1 MTTQTQTTD
10 AALPS
15 NPFPGM
21 NPYLERSRWWQ
32 GVHTSIIVALADAL
46 APRLMPDYAV
56 QVEQRVYVAEEPDDG
71 NGAGPAAVIGR
82 PASRFRVPDAM
93 VLTHPAGPAS
103 AAATAT
109 AERAVAVAEPAASVA
124 AVAVALPAVELERQR
139 YLQVLRVDTMEV
151 VAVIELLSPSN
162 KWGEGRREYLNK
174 RAAVLS
180 SLAHLVEIDLLRA
193 GPRMPVIGAVPD
205 THYRILV
212 ASAHR
217 TEPVADLYAFGINAA
232 IPEFVLPLAPG
243 SDGISVDLNAAVR
256 HVYAHGSYSMLIDYA
271 QNPEPP
277 LSDDDRVWLDGLLR
291 EQGLRAD
298 PNVANQEE

>member
-1 MTTQTQTTD
+1 MTMTTQTTG
-10 AALPS
+10 AALPA

-21 NPYLERSRWWQ
+21 NPYLERSDWWS
-32 GVHTSIIVALADAL
+32 GVSVSIIVALADVL
-46 APRLMPDYAV
+46 TPRLMPDYAV
-56 QVEQRVYVAEEPDDG
+56 RIEQRVYAAEEPDVG
-71 NGAGPAAVIGR
+71 NYAGSAAGTV
-82 PASRFRVPDAM
+82 
-93 VLTHPAGPAS
+93 GPAS
-103 AAATAT
+103 
-109 AERAVAVAEPAASVA
+109 ASVA

-162 KWGEGRREYLNK
+162 KRGEGRWEYLGK

-193 GPRMPVIGAVPD
+193 GPRMPVIGAMPD

-217 TEPVADLYAFGINAA
+217 TEPVADLYAFGINAV

>member
-1 MTTQTQTTD
+1 MTMTMQTQT
-10 AALPS
+10 AGALPA

-21 NPYLERSRWWQ
+21 NPYLEKASTWPE
-32 GVHTSIIVALADAL
+32 VHNRIIVALADAL
-46 APRLMPDYAV
+46 TPRVGPDYAV
-56 QVEQRVYVAEEPDDG
+56 QVQQRVYVAQEPDSG
-71 NGAGPAAVIGR
+71 NGASANSGPL
-82 PASRFRVPDAM
+82 ASRFRIPDAM

-109 AERAVAVAEPAASVA
+109 VERTVAVAEPAASVA
-124 AVAVALPAVELERQR
+124 SVAVALPEVELERQR
-139 YLQVLRVDTMEV
+139 YLQVLRVDNMEV

-232 IPEFVLPLAPG
+232 IPEFVLPLAKG
-243 SDGISVDLNAAVR
+243 SPGISVDLNSAVR
-256 HVYAHGSYSMLIDYA
+256 HVYAHGSYSMLIDYG
-271 QNPEPP
+271 QDPEPP
-277 LSDDDRVWLDGLLR
+277 LSDDDRVWLDALLR
-291 EQGLRAD
+291 EQGLRAA
-298 PNVANQEE
+298 NAANQEE